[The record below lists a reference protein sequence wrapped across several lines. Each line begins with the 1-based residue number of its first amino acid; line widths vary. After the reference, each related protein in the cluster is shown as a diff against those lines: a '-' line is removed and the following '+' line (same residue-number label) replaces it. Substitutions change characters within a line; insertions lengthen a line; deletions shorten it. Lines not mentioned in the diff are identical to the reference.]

1 MTNGTPAL
9 LGHSQSTLSDMLQ
22 QAISSANVKPLS
34 SCEEVK
40 KDASQDLT
48 LQAGFT
54 LHMKNA
60 IQERLQRDLDY
71 CSEKFPNAKKYY
83 NVDKG
88 YYNI

>member
-9 LGHSQSTLSDMLQ
+9 LGNTQNTLSDMLQ
-22 QAISSANVKPLS
+22 QAVASANVKPLS
-34 SCEEVK
+34 SSEEVK
-40 KDASQDLT
+40 EDASQDVP
-48 LQAGFT
+48 LQAAFT

-83 NVDKG
+83 DIG
-88 YYNI
+88 HI